1 MSREGAAI
9 DAFQGRYGMR
19 GRIVSIGGG
28 GGVTSSARG
37 ATGGGPIG
45 PG

>member
-1 MSREGAAI
+1 VIR
-9 DAFQGRYGMR
+9 AFQGLYGQGPYGMR

-28 GGVTSSARG
+28 GGVTWSARG
-37 ATGGGPIG
+37 ATGGGGPTG